1 MGGGPASLAVAA
13 GAVWVANQDAG
24 TVSCIDPAN
33 NRVTAT
39 WPVGPGSGGLLVA
52 QGALWLS
59 QDDGTVLRVD
69 AATGKQVARVRV
81 ASGVGRTGPARRVT
95 PLLGLTPGGA

>member
-24 TVSCIDPAN
+24 TVSRI
-33 NRVTAT
+33 
-39 WPVGPGSGGLLVA
+39 
-52 QGALWLS
+52 
-59 QDDGTVLRVD
+59 DDGTVLRVD